1 MGLFMNRF
9 RIKYKQTGKRKIK
22 TIRKKDLLD
31 IFFPFRTTLLKDESM
46 IKKYTVK
53 IGRGKN
59 NKYFIKV
66 IVITIDNNQIDYT
79 IVRKYG
85 GKK

>member
-1 MGLFMNRF
+1 MNRF
-9 RIKYKQTGKRKIK
+9 RKKYKQTGKRKIK

-46 IKKYTVK
+46 IKKYKVK
-53 IGRGKN
+53 IGIGKHS
-59 NKYFIKV
+59 KYLFRV
-66 IVITIDNNQIDYT
+66 IVTTVDEMILKCEII
-79 IVRKYG
+79 RKHG